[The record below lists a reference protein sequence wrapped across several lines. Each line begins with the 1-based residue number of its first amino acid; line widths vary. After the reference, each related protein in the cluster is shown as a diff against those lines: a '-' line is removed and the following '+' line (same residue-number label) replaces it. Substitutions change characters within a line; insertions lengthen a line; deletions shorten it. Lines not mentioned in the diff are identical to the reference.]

1 MNSLYKNKFYLN
13 SKELTP
19 QKLDHFIR
27 SIEEERDQLK
37 VKNDSLQNELKN
49 KLGKNAHHQNNQ
61 NHQNHQT
68 HQNHQNHHSHQSN
81 HQSHHQNSLMHN
93 TPSAPHHSD
102 PLKKSD
108 EFLTVIRQRDDLQL
122 ALERFEAHMSEIQAN
137 VRTVTRERDN
147 ALKESLEL
155 RQELD
160 SLRNSLASEDD
171 ISGNGI
177 NLQVMKK
184 LEVERNT
191 AQDRYRELQTVKDS
205 LEERYK
211 AHEKRHFEERARLE
225 QELEDLNAKLS
236 SALSDSTEYETR
248 VDNLL
253 AEREALTTRTRQL
266 EQALDNNDK
275 HITVLNRQ
283 IETGKVNIVQLET
296 RLDEY
301 RVVL

>member
-1 MNSLYKNKFYLN
+1 M
-13 SKELTP
+13 
-19 QKLDHFIR
+19 
-27 SIEEERDQLK
+27 
-37 VKNDSLQNELKN
+37 
-49 KLGKNAHHQNNQ
+49 
-61 NHQNHQT
+61 
-68 HQNHQNHHSHQSN
+68 
-81 HQSHHQNSLMHN
+81 
-93 TPSAPHHSD
+93 
-102 PLKKSD
+102 
-108 EFLTVIRQRDDLQL
+108 
-122 ALERFEAHMSEIQAN
+122 
-137 VRTVTRERDN
+137 RTVTRERDN
-147 ALKESLEL
+147 ALRESLEL

-301 RVVL
+301 RVVFLKCHIFG